1 MGKKKRA
8 MEKQRKIQERQ
19 SNPNSNFNKRKK
31 YAKQAAEGRIGP
43 IMKAKQERQYQE
55 ALEAERAVKRAE
67 QEKKD
72 RLRYLSQE
80 MGERIFGDTYE
91 KSEHYEAYGIEV
103 SKRVFDLYNFNTDK
117 IKIWNLNRGLPAYSE
132 KMDLVIASRIIHH
145 LEDPVTFIKQVRKI
159 IKDNG
164 WLMGV
169 IPNICYYHHRIK
181 FLLGEFPPISGAHIN
196 FQTGS
201 DFQEM
206 VNREGFRLQKLITPK
221 KTIRAKLWP
230 KLFSQDL
237 IYVFQKK

>member
-1 MGKKKRA
+1 MKKFGIPDYDRYWENRIGQKHYEQSQVHIKIVETAIEILGGKKARVLDCGVG
-8 MEKQRKIQERQ
+8 
-19 SNPNSNFNKRKK
+19 PGHVFKK
-31 YAKQAAEGRIGP
+31 
-43 IMKAKQERQYQE
+43 
-55 ALEAERAVKRAE
+55 L
-67 QEKKD
+67 
-72 RLRYLSQE
+72 
-80 MGERIFGDTYE
+80 
-91 KSEHYEAYGIEV
+91 SEHYEAYGIEV

-117 IKIWNLNRGLPAYSE
+117 IKIWNLNKGLPAYSE

-206 VNREGFRLQKLITPK
+206 VNREGFRLQKLTTPK